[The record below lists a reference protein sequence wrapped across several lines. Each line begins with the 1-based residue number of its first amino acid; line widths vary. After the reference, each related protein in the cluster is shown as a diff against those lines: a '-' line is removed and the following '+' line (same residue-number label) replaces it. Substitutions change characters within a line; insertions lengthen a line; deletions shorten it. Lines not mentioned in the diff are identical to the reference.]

1 MKKKLLFLSAGP
13 LLLMG
18 LVIILLTVTKVKGE
32 LETDIEDALKGVAIA
47 VQSAYNQNSG
57 DYVETDSGEVWK
69 GAYNISKSEALVD
82 EIKND
87 CGVDVTFFYGTRR
100 VMTSL
105 VDEKGN
111 RIVGSELGD
120 AIAEQVLG
128 NKKAVFTKNVL
139 ADGQDYYGYY
149 VPVYQNGSDEVV
161 GAVFAGAPVDE
172 KDATYDAILRI
183 ILIVTILFF
192 VVNAFTGFAVAT
204 RMGNAIKVAVDAV
217 REVASGNLAVE
228 VDERYV
234 QRQDEIGALCRSVTN
249 MKNELCFIMEDI
261 NNNTQK
267 LLGSAEAL
275 DGNAQATLG
284 TVDSVD
290 SAVNDI
296 ATGATSQA
304 KDAQR
309 ASENVALMGEM
320 LAANSRE
327 VSQLNDNAKTMKQ
340 SGAQATESLSEL
352 MKINGEVQNAIE
364 QIYEQTNRTHA
375 SSQKIKEATNI
386 ISNISEETNLLS
398 LNASIEAARA
408 GDQGRGFAVVANEI
422 QHLAEQSGS
431 STSEIAAMVNEL
443 LSDADQAV
451 AIMAR
456 VREIVQAQSRNVEQT
471 QSVVEEVIASVEAS
485 LQAISS
491 IESQSEQLIVA
502 KDEIVEV
509 VENLSAI
516 AEENAASTEE
526 TSAATTEVANSFNEV
541 TRSADE
547 LKGIADSIAETIST
561 FKLS

>member
-120 AIAEQVLG
+120 TIAEQVLG

-149 VPVYQNGSDEVV
+149 VPVYQNGTDEVV

-296 ATGATSQA
+296 ASGATSQA

-327 VSQLNDNAKTMKQ
+327 VSQLNDNAQTMKQ
-340 SGAQATESLSEL
+340 SGEQATESLSEL

-471 QSVVEEVIASVEAS
+471 QAVVEEVIASVEAS

-541 TRSADE
+541 TQSADE

>member
-1 MKKKLLFLSAGP
+1 VEK
-13 LLLMG
+13 
-18 LVIILLTVTKVKGE
+18 
-32 LETDIEDALKGVAIA
+32 D
-47 VQSAYNQNSG
+47 NG
-57 DYVETDSGEVWK
+57 DVWK

-120 AIAEQVLG
+120 TIAEQVLG

-149 VPVYQNGSDEVV
+149 VPVYQNGTDEVV

-296 ATGATSQA
+296 ASGATSQA

-327 VSQLNDNAKTMKQ
+327 VSQLNVNAQTMKQ
-340 SGAQATESLSEL
+340 SGEQATESLSEL

-471 QSVVEEVIASVEAS
+471 QAVVEEVIASVEAS

-541 TRSADE
+541 TQSADE